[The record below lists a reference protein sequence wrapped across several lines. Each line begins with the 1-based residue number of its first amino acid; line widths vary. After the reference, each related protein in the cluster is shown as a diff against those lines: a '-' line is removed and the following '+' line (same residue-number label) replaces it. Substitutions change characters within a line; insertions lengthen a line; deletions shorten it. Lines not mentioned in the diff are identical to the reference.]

1 MSIQSSINQMLSTL
15 YVGSAVFAH
24 SPEGQAQAADRRA
37 EVYAK
42 IAAEKDY
49 VGAGE
54 YAYELQ
60 RQAEEKA
67 AELSPTEERVTR
79 AADIAQERYEEENPL
94 KTTSTLI
101 DPKTDKPMKM
111 SSTTAAKI
119 AENSLKMAQEEK
131 RRLIIGG
138 KI

>member
-1 MSIQSSINQMLSTL
+1 MSIQSSINQMLQTL
-15 YVGSAVFAH
+15 YVGSAVFVH
-24 SPEGQAQAADRRA
+24 SPEGQAQAAERRA
-37 EVYAK
+37 ETYAK
-42 IAAEKDY
+42 IAEEKDY

-67 AELSPTEERVTR
+67 AELSPTEARVTR
-79 AADIAQERYEEENPL
+79 AGDIAQERFEEENPL
-94 KTTSTLI
+94 KTTFTLI
-101 DPKTDKPMKM
+101 DPKTNKPMKM

-119 AENSLKMAQEEK
+119 AENSFKMAQEEK
-131 RRLIIGG
+131 RRLITGG